1 MVNLSIY
8 GCPPVGEIGFS
19 KGFSMQFL
27 YNPYILPL
35 VVSAVIS
42 FAVALYAWSRKN
54 TPSAVALALLGL
66 AIAEWSAGYALEI
79 AGASFETKLLWG
91 KLQYIGIATAP
102 LFWLI
107 FAFNHA
113 HQGNRLNHQRMFLLA
128 LIPLI
133 TMALA
138 FTTEL
143 HGWLWKEIGV
153 SQHGDFSALKVSY
166 GFWFWIHFAYSYL
179 LLAVGAWI
187 VLRSVGKMQ
196 GLYRG
201 QTVALI
207 VAVVS
212 PWVANAL
219 YLSGNSPI
227 PFLDITPFAF
237 TLTVAGLAWGI
248 FGFRLVD
255 ISPIARSQVVE
266 AMRDGMIV
274 LDMRGRV
281 VDMNQAAGLIIGL
294 PAAQAIGKPVEE
306 ILAPWPDLLT
316 RFRAAADTTAEVTIG
331 QGAAQRLYQVSIET
345 MYDARQMPVGRV
357 ITGRALQATVP
368 QPRFAA
374 HETSTRPVSPA
385 DNNLR
390 SEAPARAGWLEQ
402 ALKFFVPPLLP
413 NPKIPEGVNPL
424 WFQALERAFTAMLRV
439 AAVAGTLQL
448 ILIFFYRMFS
458 PLTLVY
464 AAVTLLL
471 WWISLARSTSFT
483 LRSDVILLLVYSL
496 ALLEIVNYGYSVEGF
511 TFLLAFVVLAVLLR
525 DLRGGV
531 LAFLIALFTLGSFGW
546 QISAGNYFLPNIF
559 DEDNAAPANLQAAI
573 TSTLAFSAASLAL
586 IVVVVSL
593 LRSVNMAWQKEIQA
607 LNLLQQER
615 DLLEQR
621 VIERTGALAEARD
634 SAEKASDELRKY
646 FLAIEQSGSSI
657 VLTNLNGEI
666 EYVNPRFEIVT
677 GYTRQEALGQNPR
690 LLKSGN
696 QAPKFYVDLWN
707 TISTGNI
714 WQGEFNNRRKDG
726 SLYWESATIAPVKA
740 QSGAVTHYIAIK
752 EDITAEK
759 QLRED
764 LQRKN
769 EDLQVSQEEQQALAA
784 LLKIGME
791 PQPLNDLLP
800 RLLDEILA
808 VRWLGLEAKGGIF
821 LADGENRRLILSAQR
836 NLSPQIRGLCQQIAF
851 GQCLCGRAAA
861 SREIFFTG
869 NVDHQHEISYE
880 GMADHGHYNVPI
892 LAGERVLGVMV
903 FYLPVG
909 SQPVARNLHFL
920 QAAVNSIGSILEKKN
935 AETRLQ
941 ESEIRFRQ
949 IVENA
954 SDLIYRTDAL
964 GHFTYANPTALRALG
979 FEREDDVLGR
989 HFLELALPEAQRA
1002 LKRFYDH
1009 QFLAGKTTT
1018 YYEFPALSADGQM
1031 IWIGQNVRMVQ
1042 ENGNIIGFQAVA
1054 RDITTLKQTRDAL
1067 ALSRDQ
1073 ALEAS
1078 RFKSQLLAKISHEL
1092 RTPLAGVIGYAELM
1106 EQAAFGPLNPEQQDA
1121 AENIVTSANYLNTM
1135 IGELLDQTQIES
1147 QSLQLRQAPFSP
1159 ATLLEQVDAILR
1171 PLTKRKAL
1179 TLTCNLA
1186 PDLPATL
1193 IGDVQ
1198 RLQQLLIN
1206 LAGNAVKFTTQG
1218 EIKID
1223 IFRTDA
1229 TRWGLRVAD
1238 TGAGIPEEAQEYIF
1252 EPFRQVD
1259 NAITRNNRGTGLGL
1273 SITKQIVELMG
1284 GEILLNSQVGHG
1296 SIFTILLPLKEK
1308 ENKS

>member
-1 MVNLSIY
+1 MGNSPSLF
-8 GCPPVGEIGFS
+8 GFS

-42 FAVALYAWSRKN
+42 FAVALYAWSRRN

-138 FTTEL
+138 FTTET
-143 HGWLWKEIGV
+143 HGWLWKEISVTRDGA
-153 SQHGDFSALKVSY
+153 FSALKVTY
-166 GFWFWIHFAYSYL
+166 GPWFWVHFAYSYL
-179 LLAVGAWI
+179 LLATGTWI

-207 VAVVS
+207 FAVLS

-227 PFLDITPFAF
+227 PHLDITPFAF
-237 TLTVAGLAWGI
+237 TLTVIGLAWGI

-294 PAAQAIGKPVEE
+294 PATQAIGKPVEE
-306 ILAPWPDLLT
+306 ILAPWPDILM
-316 RFRAAADTTAEVTIG
+316 RFKTAADTTAEVAIG
-331 QGAAQRLYQVSIET
+331 HGSAQRLYQVRIET
-345 MYDARQMPVGRV
+345 IYDARQMPVGRV
-357 ITGRALQATVP
+357 ITGRTLQDTVP

-374 HETSTRPVSPA
+374 HEVSTRPITPA
-385 DNNLR
+385 DENLLA
-390 SEAPARAGWLEQ
+390 EAAHPAGAPTSTGWL
-402 ALKFFVPPLLP
+402 AGTFKFFLPPLLP

-448 ILIFFYRMFS
+448 IFTFS
-458 PLTLVY
+458 YMKFSTVTMVY

-471 WWISLARSTSFT
+471 WWASLARSTSFAR
-483 LRSDVILLLVYSL
+483 RSDAILLLVYSL
-496 ALLEIVNYGYSVEGF
+496 ALVEIVNYGYSVEGF

-531 LAFLIALFTLGSFGW
+531 LAFAVALFTLGSFGW
-546 QISAGNYFLPNIF
+546 QISAGNYFPPNIF
-559 DEDNAAPANLQAAI
+559 DQDNAAPANLQAAI

-586 IVVVVSL
+586 IVAVVSL
-593 LRSVNMAWQKEIQA
+593 LRSVNLAWQKEIQA

-634 SAEKASDELRKY
+634 IAEKASAELRKY

-657 VLTNLNGEI
+657 VITDLNGDI
-666 EYVNPRFEIVT
+666 EYVNPRFESVT
-677 GYTRQEALGQNPR
+677 GYTRQEALGKNPR
-690 LLKSGN
+690 LLKSGK
-696 QAPKFYVDLWN
+696 QPREFYVDMWN
-707 TISTGNI
+707 TISAGKTWN
-714 WQGEFNNRRKDG
+714 GEFNNRRKDG
-726 SLYWESATIAPVKA
+726 SFYWESATIAPV
-740 QSGAVTHYIAIK
+740 QNEHGEITQYVAIK

-784 LLKIGME
+784 LLSIGME
-791 PQPLNDLLP
+791 PQPLKILLP
-800 RLLDEILA
+800 RLLDEILT
-808 VRWLGLEAKGGIF
+808 VRWLGVEAKGGIF
-821 LADGENRRLILSAQR
+821 LADAEEKHLTLSAQR
-836 NLSPQIRGLCQQIAF
+836 NLAPQIQGLCQQIAF

-861 SREIFFTG
+861 SREIIFTG
-869 NVDHQHEISYE
+869 NVNHQHEISYE

-892 LAGERVLGVMV
+892 LAGERVLGVLV
-903 FYLPVG
+903 FYLSAG
-909 SQPVARNLHFL
+909 SQPAERDQHFL
-920 QAAVNSIGSILEKKN
+920 RAAANSISSILEKKN
-935 AETRLQ
+935 AETLLQ

-964 GHFTYANPTALRALG
+964 GHFTYANPTALHALG
-979 FEREDDVLGR
+979 FEREEEVLGR
-989 HFLELALPEAQRA
+989 HFLELALPEARRA

-1009 QFLAGKTTT
+1009 QFLAGETTT

-1031 IWIGQNVRMVQ
+1031 VWIGQNVRMVE
-1042 ENGNIIGFQAVA
+1042 ENGKIIGFQAVA
-1054 RDITTLKQTRDAL
+1054 RDITALKQVRDAL

-1106 EQAAFGPLNPEQQDA
+1106 EQAAFGALNPEQQDA

-1135 IGELLDQTQIES
+1135 IGELLDQAQIES

-1186 PDLPATL
+1186 PDLPTTL

-1238 TGAGIPEEAQEYIF
+1238 TGAGIPEDAQGYIF